1 MTIPPLTVAN
11 SARHAA
17 ARQRAAALIAVAD
30 KDNTTDVREVIL
42 AACTQQG
49 RPLTRITLRQLLLAQ
64 PGWGPDRT
72 SKALEQMLTTL
83 GQPEVNQRKLTI
95 AWLLDKRAGGRRF
108 MAFCDA
114 LYPRAS
120 APWPGFPF
128 AAKQH
133 NNPDTRA

>member
-1 MTIPPLTVAN
+1 MTIPPLSTAN

-17 ARQRAAALIAVAD
+17 ARHRGAALVAVAGGES
-30 KDNTTDVREVIL
+30 TVRDVIL
-42 AACTQQG
+42 AACTEDG
-49 RPLTRITLRQLLLAQ
+49 KPLTRVTLRQLLMAQ
-64 PGWGPDRT
+64 PGWGPDRAA
-72 SKALEQMLTTL
+72 KALEHTLTTL
-83 GQPEVNQRKLTI
+83 GNPEVNQRKLTI

-128 AAKQH
+128 AARP
-133 NNPDTRA
+133 NTTADTRAS